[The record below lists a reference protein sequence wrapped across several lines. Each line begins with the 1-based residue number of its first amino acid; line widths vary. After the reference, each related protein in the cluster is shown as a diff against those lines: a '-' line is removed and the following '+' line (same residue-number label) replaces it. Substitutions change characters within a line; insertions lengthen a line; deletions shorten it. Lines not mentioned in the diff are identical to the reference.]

1 MRPAVEASAIRRG
14 SVTSRKHMSPTLTIE
29 NDLIL
34 ACARTDPDVRRIQDL
49 VEHGPDWQ
57 GILRKAERWG
67 LAPLV
72 YTNLRQAA
80 QPGQVPRGTTERL
93 RHLYHRD
100 TAYGVARREVL
111 RAILGRFL
119 EASVSVI
126 VLKGAALAAL
136 VYPSPTLR
144 PMGDIDLLV
153 HPRDRDRVD
162 SSLAHLGPERC
173 SRLHIQHH
181 ISGPGGP
188 AARPAATLRIPIE
201 DIWER
206 ARPARIESVATLVLS
221 HEDLLLQLA
230 LDVATRL
237 SEPDGFVGHVRTL
250 CDIGETCR
258 RYGSAIDWSRL
269 VTRAAAY
276 DVAKQLS
283 YALRLARDLVGA
295 GVPSDALTDLRAG
308 FGQLPLED
316 RFITAVAR
324 HAILSDDLAAGPP
337 STFSELAA
345 HLLATRRARDGVM
358 AASRLMARSC
368 RARVQRLVAGPGP
381 WRVSPTGSGGS
392 EPSLGPGPSEAPSS
406 NPSPPDGSMIRLGA
420 QRRPSTQTVAEV
432 AVTYD
437 QTTTDGVGAQ
447 LLRIYGLYALSR
459 ALHTKYVHTPIG
471 HVGYQ
476 GFLPLLTGR
485 TDPEFTARYNAFFS
499 LPSDDFDLESC
510 ERVRIHILRRDTVE
524 RYRQHAAATG
534 RPVLLQAIHHY
545 GYTDQHPEAFE
556 ALCAVSPYRSHR
568 PAGPIRVCIHLRRG
582 DNSVPGRTDGQQRML
597 PNRYYLRLCGT
608 VLDALR
614 RQGAPF
620 VVRLHS
626 EVPPRRYTLYPDT
639 PGLYFWLD
647 QPATVDPSE
656 YGLEDFGTLP
666 NLEMVVNVEPREAL
680 DDFATADVLILSR
693 SSLGYLGG
701 LLNPHGVVVYAP
713 WWHPPLPHWLVADEH
728 GNLDPAQVA
737 TCIADHVR
745 RRS

>member
-1 MRPAVEASAIRRG
+1 MR
-14 SVTSRKHMSPTLTIE
+14 PTLTIE
-29 NDLIL
+29 DGLIL
-34 ACARTDPDVRRIQDL
+34 ACARTDPDVQHIRDL
-49 VEHGPDWQ
+49 VERGPDWQ

-67 LAPLV
+67 LAALV

-80 QPGQVPRGTTERL
+80 RPGQVPIEITEHL
-93 RHLYHRD
+93 RHLSRRD

-111 RAILGRFL
+111 RAILVRFS
-119 EASVSVI
+119 EAGVPVI
-126 VLKGAALAAL
+126 VLEGAALAAL

-153 HPRDRDRVD
+153 HESDRDGVD
-162 SSLAHLGPERC
+162 AVLTHLGPERC

-188 AARPAATLRIPIE
+188 AARPAAGLRIPIE

-206 ARPARIESVATLVLS
+206 ARPAQIESVATLVLS

-230 LDVATRL
+230 LDLATRL
-237 SEPDGFVGHVRTL
+237 SEPDGSVGHVRTL

-258 RYGSAIDWSRL
+258 RYGSAVDWSRL
-269 VTRAAAY
+269 LTRAAAY
-276 DVAKQLS
+276 DVAKQL
-283 YALRLARDLVGA
+283 YYPLRLARDLVGA
-295 GVPSDALTDLRAG
+295 GVPSGALTDLRAS
-308 FGQLPLED
+308 FRQLPLEG
-316 RFITAVAR
+316 RFIAGVAR
-324 HAILSDDLAAGPP
+324 KAILSDDRLGGPP
-337 STFSELAA
+337 PTSSDLAA
-345 HLLATRRARDGVM
+345 HLLATRRARDGVRV
-358 AASRLMARSC
+358 ARRFLARSC
-368 RARVQRLVAGPGP
+368 RARVRRLVVGPGP
-381 WRVSPTGSGGS
+381 WRVRPTASGSS
-392 EPSLGPGPSEAPSS
+392 APSLGA
-406 NPSPPDGSMIRLGA
+406 
-420 QRRPSTQTVAEV
+420 RPSDALTSGASSPRAVGEV

-447 LLRIYGLYALSR
+447 LHRIYGLYALSR

-510 ERVRIHILRRDTVE
+510 ERVRIHILTRDTVE
-524 RYRQHAAATG
+524 RYREHAATTG

-545 GYTDQHPEAFE
+545 GYTDRHPEAFE
-556 ALCAVSPYRSHR
+556 ALRAVSPYRGHR
-568 PAGPIRVCIHLRRG
+568 TAGPVRVSIHLRRG
-582 DNSVPGRTDGQQRML
+582 DNSVPGRTDGQQRLL
-597 PNRYYLRLCGT
+597 PNRYYLRICGT

-647 QPATVDPSE
+647 QPVTVDPSE
-656 YGLEDFGTLP
+656 YGLEDFETLP
-666 NLEMVVNVEPREAL
+666 NLQMVLNVEPREAL
-680 DDFATADVLILSR
+680 DDFATADVLILSL

-701 LLNPHGVVVYAP
+701 LLNPHGLVVYAP
-713 WWHPPLPHWLVADEH
+713 WWHPPLPHWLVADED
-728 GNLDPAQVA
+728 GNLDSAQVA
-737 TCIADHVR
+737 ARIADHLR